1 MAGMISFLHKS
12 QLRLDSGS
20 GAATMED
27 SGNDYRKPCRRSPA
41 SGRRIL
47 ALGHGMK
54 TLAGPSD
61 RLPKRFRKK
70 RCNEIHP
77 LLRRSVCTLIM
88 AGAGLMAGIT
98 ILLVDHYMHKEI
110 SRAGIIVSS
119 ISLCFIILGIAWLCW
134 STAQLRK
141 LREKILEKQAER
153 ENRQGKG
160 GGTDQFYT
168 DRPAHDPAS
177 LSAAKWPMESVI
189 REDSSK
195 SRRLNSRNSVEY
207 EGDIPYNVP
216 TNSRKYNKFNQLPS
230 NMSGTSLMSENDSV
244 FTRELS
250 TMDFYRQKSI
260 DSRQS
265 TGSGPVPQIYV
276 TGCTNEQKNEDRKED
291 SSSRRAP
298 KTENIEMRKI

>member
-153 ENRQGKG
+153 ENRGKG
-160 GGTDQFYT
+160 GGTGQFYT

-195 SRRLNSRNSVEY
+195 SR
-207 EGDIPYNVP
+207 
-216 TNSRKYNKFNQLPS
+216 
-230 NMSGTSLMSENDSV
+230 
-244 FTRELS
+244 
-250 TMDFYRQKSI
+250 QKSI

-276 TGCTNEQKNEDRKED
+276 TGCTNEQKKEDKKED